1 MQKEKKVTLNNH
13 PYCSNK
19 NCRIPSPEIL
29 NRLKQ
34 ETKKTW
40 KQLAD
45 IYQVGE
51 RTLRRHARQSE
62 KEKQKVKQKRGR
74 KKIIDGRDLIYL
86 RNYTIKLK
94 TITQKLLA
102 GRFSWNL
109 RKKIS
114 QATICRALKRAGVVY
129 KKFTYQASE
138 QLWLENRNKIKHFL
152 EVTLPHLLKI
162 EANIFFLDESGFR
175 LNMVPPRGYY
185 LRGPR
190 LFGIKPGKR
199 GENRSLILLAQIT
212 NGEKIIHWRTIEG
225 GVNSKKFHQFLTD
238 FSPPNNGKRNV
249 LIMDNLSSHHATK
262 SCIKLGLSTIEE
274 LARSKVIEIIFLPS
288 YTPEINPIEK
298 MNNIIKQHAR
308 AKQARKKEKLDSVIE
323 EKIKIFKEEDT
334 VKYLDNSIK
343 ECLDKLAS
351 ADGVNASDYKCWL
364 DASDWES
371 WEPKEDCCFTKME
384 RINVKIDDM
393 WEGWENGHL
402 NWIL

>member
-1 MQKEKKVTLNNH
+1 M
-13 PYCSNK
+13 
-19 NCRIPSPEIL
+19 
-29 NRLKQ
+29 
-34 ETKKTW
+34 
-40 KQLAD
+40 
-45 IYQVGE
+45 
-51 RTLRRHARQSE
+51 
-62 KEKQKVKQKRGR
+62 
-74 KKIIDGRDLIYL
+74 
-86 RNYTIKLK
+86 
-94 TITQKLLA
+94 
-102 GRFSWNL
+102 
-109 RKKIS
+109 
-114 QATICRALKRAGVVY
+114 
-129 KKFTYQASE
+129 
-138 QLWLENRNKIKHFL
+138 
-152 EVTLPHLLKI
+152 TLPHLLKI

-351 ADGVNASDYKCWL
+351 ADGVNASDYKC
-364 DASDWES
+364 
-371 WEPKEDCCFTKME
+371 
-384 RINVKIDDM
+384 
-393 WEGWENGHL
+393 
-402 NWIL
+402 